1 MMKPSASTQKLSPAL
16 TRIHEAA
23 IGLFAEKGSS
33 DITVSE
39 LAQAAGIARGTVY
52 NNLESTETLFEEI
65 ATRLADE
72 MLDRI
77 VASFADIEDP
87 AERLGRGMRLFV
99 RRAHEEP
106 NWGRFFNRFALTTA
120 SLQAVWTGAPMA
132 DVLTG
137 MTSGRYALSAEQ
149 LPGVMALIAGAV
161 LTAMLLVLEGHRTWR
176 QAGTDAAELVLRAL
190 GLSCE
195 EAREIA
201 NAELPPLPELE
212 A

>member
-1 MMKPSASTQKLSPAL
+1 MKTTESEQKMSPAL

-52 NNLESTETLFEEI
+52 NNLESTDTLFEEI
-65 ATRLADE
+65 AARLAAE

-87 AERLGRGMRLFV
+87 AQRLARGMRLFI

-106 NWGRFFNRFALTTA
+106 SWGRFFNRFALTTA

-137 MTSGRYALSAEQ
+137 MTSSRYALSAEQ
-149 LPGVMALIAGAV
+149 LPGVMAMIAGTV
-161 LTAMLLVLEGHRTWR
+161 LTSMLLVLEGHQTWR

-190 GLSCE
+190 GLPQD

-201 NAELPPLPELE
+201 NADLPPLPELDQP
-212 A
+212 